1 LGRRSDP
8 TEAEGSLTLES
19 QGRVGAAL
27 TTTGRIGTT
36 RRSGSGK
43 RDEKVYVRNQR
54 LKAPQASRQLEPGG
68 SGLGR
73 DAHPQRLG
81 GELLGR
87 KQVAALEAT
96 LNACGVGVA
105 RSQGHS
111 WAPPSLNGQQ

>member
-1 LGRRSDP
+1 M
-8 TEAEGSLTLES
+8 
-19 QGRVGAAL
+19 GAAL
-27 TTTGRIGTT
+27 TTTGRTGTA

-54 LKAPQASRQLEPGG
+54 LKASQASRQLEPGG

-87 KQVAALEAT
+87 KQIAVPEAT
-96 LNACGVGVA
+96 LNVCGVGVA
-105 RSQGHS
+105 MSQGHS
-111 WAPPSLNGQQ
+111 WAPHSSNGQQ

>member
-1 LGRRSDP
+1 VR
-8 TEAEGSLTLES
+8 
-19 QGRVGAAL
+19 AAP
-27 TTTGRIGTT
+27 TTTGRTGTA

-54 LKAPQASRQLEPGG
+54 FKAPQSSLQLESGG

-87 KQVAALEAT
+87 KQVTATEAT
-96 LNACGVGVA
+96 LNVCGVGVA
-105 RSQGHS
+105 MSQGYS
-111 WAPPSLNGQQ
+111 WAPPSSNGQQ

>member
-1 LGRRSDP
+1 LGRRSGP

-19 QGRVGAAL
+19 QGKVGAAL
-27 TTTGRIGTT
+27 TTTGRTGTA

-54 LKAPQASRQLEPGG
+54 LKASQASRQLEPGG
-68 SGLGR
+68 SGLDR
-73 DAHPQRLG
+73 DAHPQQLG

-87 KQVAALEAT
+87 KQVTASEAT
-96 LNACGVGVA
+96 LNVCGVGVA

-111 WAPPSLNGQQ
+111 WAPHSSNGQQ